1 MNHKSPT
8 LLALLEEVDQK
19 IRAPL
24 SEIAI
29 SLQLLKTPQKSERH
43 QIIKSLIAVDR
54 ALRELLDPY
63 GDLLEEYPLTSD

>member
-1 MNHKSPT
+1 MKTKSPT

-19 IRAPL
+19 IRCPL

-54 ALRELLDPY
+54 TLRELLDPH
-63 GDLLEEYPLTSD
+63 DNLLEEFPLLND